1 MRRLLYKNYL
11 SMIEALP
18 NNELFRHIYVKNE
31 NGEEID
37 VTNNGQLSCAVV
49 VSSVLCLIGWIDR
62 PHATVNST
70 LNKLLENAW
79 TETNSP
85 IKGDIILYG
94 EGKTGNRHLGFYIDN
109 ATAISNSSQKG
120 VPIKHDLTM
129 ADGRAPEKYFTRDYS
144 LEV

>member
-70 LNKLLENAW
+70 LNKLFENAW

-94 EGKTGNRHLGFYIDN
+94 EDKTGNKHLGFYIDN
-109 ATAISNSSQKG
+109 ATAISNSS
-120 VPIKHDLTM
+120 
-129 ADGRAPEKYFTRDYS
+129 
-144 LEV
+144 